1 MAVVLAQKESPA
13 DCPDRHGRDEY
24 GSIFADQVLTENVS
38 KMAAA
43 YSSDVISDECN
54 HSESRLGEARFLAQV
69 DGACITGGGTF
80 RRRLSTGSRFEK

>member
-1 MAVVLAQKESPA
+1 MSP
-13 DCPDRHGRDEY
+13 
-24 GSIFADQVLTENVS
+24 

-54 HSESRLGEARFLAQV
+54 HSESRHGEARFLAQV

-80 RRRLSTGSRFEK
+80 AASAFNWIEIRKVSGLAVMRENGIDESLGYRLDCLYS